1 MNNLYRLNT
10 SEGLYR
16 LQEAAEKVENELN
29 LKGSWDL
36 EVLDAFN
43 AAVEEA
49 GVAIAEGIGSSDLS
63 ALLDNLTQ
71 RHPFASAEKAIQNLI
86 QKLEA

>member
-1 MNNLYRLNT
+1 MNNLFKLNT

-29 LKGSWDL
+29 LSSSWDL
-36 EVLDAFN
+36 EIKDAFD

-63 ALLDNLTQ
+63 ELLDNLTQ
-71 RHPFASAEKAIQNLI
+71 RIPFASAEKAIQNLI